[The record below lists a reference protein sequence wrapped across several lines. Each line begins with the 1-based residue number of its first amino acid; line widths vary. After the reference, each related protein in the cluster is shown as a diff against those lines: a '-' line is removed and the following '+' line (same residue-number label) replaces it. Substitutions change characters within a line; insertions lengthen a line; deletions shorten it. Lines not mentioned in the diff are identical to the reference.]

1 MLELLIAD
9 LANDLPGALRLQRMV
24 QVVAQHFACDA
35 VGLLQLDATIL
46 RIVAAA
52 GLSNETMGRHFTV
65 SEHPRFATILQG
77 RDPTHFEPD
86 STLPDPYDGLL
97 DDKQGMP
104 LPVHD
109 CMGISLYVKNKCWGI
124 LTLDALEPGKFGNI
138 ALLELQRCSLILESA
153 IRVNELEM
161 ENRSLRLL
169 GSPMNTQHPP
179 SIQHELLGQS
189 PALLSAL
196 NELDTVAPAHLPVL
210 LLGETGVGKEL
221 FARRLHQNS
230 TRWQQA
236 LLQVNCAALPDS
248 LAESEL
254 FGHVRGA
261 FSGAVQDRAGRVEAA
276 QGGTLLLD
284 EIGELSLHIQAKLLR
299 VLQNGEVQRLGAD
312 RPIKVDVRIIAA
324 TNRDLQQQIQEG
336 SFRADLFHRLS
347 VYPLR
352 IPPLRE
358 RSADILLLA
367 GHFLEANRSRL
378 GLRGIRLSPAAE
390 HALLHYSWPGNV
402 RELEHVI
409 SRAAIKLLV
418 KYKEKNQIFTLEK
431 DDLGLELSTS
441 RPIQHSPAECPHKQ
455 TVTWQPLRSS
465 IEQFQKERILHALQ
479 HTQGNWSQAAQLLQ
493 LDASNLRKLAQKL
506 GLKLS
511 AKTSH

>member
-9 LANDLPGALRLQRMV
+9 LANDLPGAIRLQRMV
-24 QVVAQHFACDA
+24 QVVARHFACEA
-35 VGLLQLDATIL
+35 VGLLQLDDTIL

-52 GLSNETMGRHFTV
+52 GLSKETMGRHFIV
-65 SEHPRFATILQG
+65 SEHPRFETILNH
-77 RDPTHFEPD
+77 REPTHFAPD

-97 DDKQGMP
+97 DDKQGLP

-109 CMGISLYVKNKCWGI
+109 CMGIALYVKNKCWGI
-124 LTLDALEPGKFGNI
+124 LTLDALEPGKFSHI

-169 GSPMNTQHPP
+169 ASSHDAQHPP
-179 SIQHELLGQS
+179 STQHELIGQS
-189 PALLSAL
+189 PKLVSILS
-196 NELDTVAPAHLPVL
+196 ELDTVAPSNLPVL

-230 TRWQQA
+230 KRRRQA
-236 LLQVNCAALPDS
+236 LVQVNCAALPES

-261 FSGAVQDRAGRVEAA
+261 FSGAVQDRAGRFEAA
-276 QGGTLLLD
+276 NGGTLLLD

-299 VLQNGEVQRLGAD
+299 ALQNGEVQRLGAD
-312 RPIKVDVRIIAA
+312 HPIKVDVRIIAA
-324 TNRDLQQQIQEG
+324 TNRDLQQQIQDG

-352 IPPLRE
+352 VPPLRE
-358 RSADILLLA
+358 RLDDILLLA

-378 GLRGIRLSPAAE
+378 GMQGIRLSPAAE
-390 HALLHYSWPGNV
+390 QALQHYYWPGNI

-418 KYKEKNQIFTLEK
+418 KHKEKNQIFTLEPT
-431 DDLGLELSTS
+431 DLGLEPTYPKQGESLPKQSTDL
-441 RPIQHSPAECPHKQ
+441 I
-455 TVTWQPLRSS
+455 WQPLRRYV
-465 IEQFQKERILHALQ
+465 EQVQKERIQHALQ
-479 HTQGNWSQAAQLLQ
+479 HAQGNWSQAAKLLQ
-493 LDASNLRKLAQKL
+493 LDASNLHKLAQKL
-506 GLKLS
+506 GLKS
-511 AKTSH
+511 